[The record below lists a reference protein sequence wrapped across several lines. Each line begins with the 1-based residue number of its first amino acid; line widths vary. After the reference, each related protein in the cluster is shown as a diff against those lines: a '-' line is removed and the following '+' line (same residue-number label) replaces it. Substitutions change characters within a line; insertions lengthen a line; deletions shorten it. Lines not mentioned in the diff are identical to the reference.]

1 MSAAAA
7 AGEMGR
13 VRVLLIDEEPEFTGL
28 VADRLRS
35 WGYEAVA
42 AGDADEAL
50 AVQAALRPE
59 VAVLGVQGPPARALE
74 LMRLLR
80 AADPALKVILL
91 LGRGAAGAGVRGME
105 LGASDCLPLPLDL
118 GALID
123 SIRTVCGR
131 TQSIASA
138 DGLP

>member
-1 MSAAAA
+1 
-7 AGEMGR
+7 MG
-13 VRVLLIDEEPEFTGL
+13 VRVLIVDDEAEFTAL

-35 WGYEAVA
+35 WGYEAA
-42 AGDADEAL
+42 GAGDADEAL
-50 AVQAALRPE
+50 AAQASLRPE
-59 VAVLGVQGPPARALE
+59 VAVIGVQGRPARALE

-91 LGRGAAGAGVRGME
+91 LGRGAAGTGVRGME

-123 SIRTVCGR
+123 SLRAAVSPRITPG
-131 TQSIASA
+131 
-138 DGLP
+138 P

>member
-1 MSAAAA
+1 
-7 AGEMGR
+7 
-13 VRVLLIDEEPEFTGL
+13 
-28 VADRLRS
+28 
-35 WGYEAVA
+35 VA

-50 AVQAALRPE
+50 AAQASLRPE
-59 VAVLGVQGPPARALE
+59 VAVIGVQGRPARALE

-80 AADPALKVILL
+80 GADPALKVILL

-131 TQSIASA
+131 TQSIASD

>member
-1 MSAAAA
+1 
-7 AGEMGR
+7 MG
-13 VRVLLIDEEPEFTGL
+13 VRVLIVDDEAEFTAL
-28 VADRLRS
+28 VADRLHS
-35 WGYEAVA
+35 WGYQAVA

-50 AVQAALRPE
+50 AAQASLRPE
-59 VAVLGVQGPPARALE
+59 VAVIGVQGRPARALE

-80 AADPALKVILL
+80 GADPALKVILL

-123 SIRTVCGR
+123 SLRAAVSPHTTPG
-131 TQSIASA
+131 
-138 DGLP
+138 P

>member
-1 MSAAAA
+1 
-7 AGEMGR
+7 MG
-13 VRVLLIDEEPEFTGL
+13 VRVLIVDDEAEFTAL

-35 WGYEAVA
+35 WGYEAA
-42 AGDADEAL
+42 GAGDADEAL
-50 AVQAALRPE
+50 AAQASLRPE
-59 VAVLGVQGPPARALE
+59 VAVIGVQGRPARALE

-80 AADPALKVILL
+80 GADPALKVILV
-91 LGRGAAGAGVRGME
+91 LGRGAAGAGVRGMD

-131 TQSIASA
+131 TQSIASD